1 MNKEEIRVVVDK
13 VISIIKAMGD
23 GESSSINEIINDNNM
38 ETKDKIIVKNYVT
51 EELKRDDICLDY
63 GSSNEG
69 LDDKFKKSSISKL
82 IIDLRFHN
90 EKISKGNIVN
100 NTTKFVLSGT
110 KGSISSIIKFVSSDE
125 DGGYYGATSAALTFK
140 MNDRLNEFK
149 EIINTIKN
157 GNYKH
162 NEDNYTAGVFDKRY
176 LNYADIIIDNEEY
189 EILLTDN
196 LLGRLMGVIKM
207 NEVSNTAYAAY
218 MDLNKK

>member
-69 LDDKFKKSSISKL
+69 LDDKFKKM
-82 IIDLRFHN
+82 
-90 EKISKGNIVN
+90 NI
-100 NTTKFVLSGT
+100 
-110 KGSISSIIKFVSSDE
+110 
-125 DGGYYGATSAALTFK
+125 
-140 MNDRLNEFK
+140 MLNEFK

-162 NEDNYTAGVFDKRY
+162 SEDNYTVGIFDKRY

-207 NEVSNTAYAAY
+207 NEVSNTSYAAY
-218 MDLNKK
+218 MY